1 MATGRAD
8 TSHTDTGS
16 MTSSILVSVAANLN
30 GVVYRPAGGIFAVE
44 GTVYPGAPAPPSFIA
59 GDNNGFWCGFA
70 SGVVGG
76 VCNSQDG
83 LWASP
88 GVGYPAVTVPM
99 WPSVQTGR
107 ANLNIQLANYATAY
121 YMQNG
126 SYEGLVIIGS
136 AWSQGAMVW
145 CQTFFLDILP
155 VTGTLHYLLPYVYRL
170 YLFGDIFRCPG
181 IAHGNDLAGIALPPK
196 LDGQTT
202 GGIGGPLDYTVAQAN
217 MLAPDGRFLINSFV
231 NQNDLY
237 ADSPCGDDPWNTEPS
252 AGEVEYLF
260 FKIIM
265 QPNLDDIVALAGL
278 LDKPIGDVEALI
290 NTGEFFGAG
299 NNAGHYQYFPGMDAA
314 IVDALALGNSL
325 PHSGC

>member
-1 MATGRAD
+1 MTTGLWPEIRA
-8 TSHTDTGS
+8 
-16 MTSSILVSVAANLN
+16 AKN
-30 GVVYRPAGGIFAVE
+30 GVLYQPAGAIFAVE

-59 GDNNGFWCGFA
+59 GDNGGYWCGFA

-76 VCNSQDG
+76 LCDQRDG

-88 GVGYPAVTVPM
+88 GVGYPAVTTPM

-107 ANLNIQLANYATAY
+107 ANLNVALAQYATDY
-121 YMQNG
+121 YRQHG
-126 SYEGLVIIGS
+126 SYDGLAILGS

-155 VTGTLHYLLPYVYRL
+155 VTGTLHYLLPHLYRL

-181 IAHGNDLAGIALPPK
+181 IAHGNELAGIPLPPK
-196 LDGQTT
+196 LDGVTT

-217 MLAPDGRFLINSFV
+217 LLAPDGRFLIYSFV

-237 ADSPCGDDPWNTEPS
+237 ADSPCGDTPWTKLPS
-252 AGEVEYLF
+252 AGSVEYLF

-265 QPNLDDIVALAGL
+265 QPSFGDILALAKL
-278 LDKPIGDVEALI
+278 LGKPIGDVEALI
-290 NTGEFFGAG
+290 NVGSFFGAG
-299 NNAGHYQYFPGMDAA
+299 NNSGHFQYFPGMAA
-314 IVDALALGNSL
+314 AVADALALGASL
-325 PHSGC
+325 PHGL